1 MYLSTESSSSNR
13 ASCSLLKG
21 KEFELKEN
29 ESRAVVFIRNKQ
41 DVSITKTAKGFD
53 VSIKGRWQGQD
64 SEIFLSL
71 KYIGHGGTIIL
82 DADEG
87 SYMKGFRTTEPDF
100 FDSPVTGLRIGS
112 GSLNSWSVYPAK
124 AVSYTRAQRK
134 LVPQVI
140 ETIMPM
146 IPVSFE
152 DQQLVYEIE
161 LGFVKARQALRDL
174 RRSKELYSDYE
185 KSFEE
190 ACVLL
195 KLDKMGA
202 ETLVVLGEE
211 GGDIHLLAKSM
222 DALLR

>member
-1 MYLSTESSSSNR
+1 VNQIES
-13 ASCSLLKG
+13 K
-21 KEFELKEN
+21 
-29 ESRAVVFIRNKQ
+29 AVVFIRNKQ

-71 KYIGHGGTIIL
+71 KYVGHGGTITL

-87 SYMKGFRTTEPDF
+87 SYMKGFRTVEPDF
-100 FDSPVTGLRIGS
+100 VESPVTGLRIGC
-112 GSLNSWSVYPAK
+112 GSSNSWSVYPAR

-146 IPVSFE
+146 IPVSLE
-152 DQQLVYEIE
+152 EQQDVYEVE
-161 LGFVKARQALRDL
+161 LGFVKARNALRDL
-174 RRSKELYSDYE
+174 KRSKELYSDYE
-185 KSFEE
+185 KNFEE
-190 ACVLL
+190 ACALL

-211 GGDIHLLAKSM
+211 GGDIHSLAKNM

>member
-1 MYLSTESSSSNR
+1 MNQDEST
-13 ASCSLLKG
+13 
-21 KEFELKEN
+21 
-29 ESRAVVFIRNKQ
+29 AVVFIRNKQ
-41 DVSITKTAKGFD
+41 DVSIVKTAKGFD

-71 KYIGHGGTIIL
+71 KYIGYGGTITL

-87 SYMKGFRTTEPDF
+87 SFMKGFRTIEPDF
-100 FDSPVTGLRIGS
+100 ADSPVTGLRIGS
-112 GSLNSWSVYPAK
+112 GSTINWTVYPAR

-134 LVPQVI
+134 LVPHVI

-146 IPVSFE
+146 IPVSLE
-152 DQQLVYEIE
+152 DQQEVYEVE
-161 LGFVKARQALRDL
+161 LGFVKARNALIDL
-174 RRSKELYSDYE
+174 KRSKELYSDYE
-185 KSFEE
+185 KNFEE
-190 ACVLL
+190 ACALL

-211 GGDIHLLAKSM
+211 GGEIHSLAKNM

>member
-1 MYLSTESSSSNR
+1 MTH
-13 ASCSLLKG
+13 
-21 KEFELKEN
+21 N
-29 ESRAVVFIRNKQ
+29 ESTAVVFIRNKQ
-41 DVSITKTAKGFD
+41 DVSIAKTAKGFD

-71 KYIGHGGTIIL
+71 KYIGHGGTVTL

-87 SYMKGFRTTEPDF
+87 SFMKGFRTIEPDF
-100 FDSPVTGLRIGS
+100 VESPVTGLRIGS
-112 GSLNSWSVYPAK
+112 GSLNNWSVYPAR

-146 IPVSFE
+146 IPVSLE
-152 DQQLVYEIE
+152 DQQAVYEVE
-161 LGFVKARQALRDL
+161 LGFVKARDALRDL
-174 RRSKELYSDYE
+174 KRSKELYSEYE
-185 KSFEE
+185 KNFEE
-190 ACVLL
+190 ACGLL

-211 GGDIHLLAKSM
+211 GGDIHSLAKNM